1 MKVRFQFA
9 WLFGGVG
16 NDPAELACAK
26 RLEAQV
32 KWRRR
37 RPRWIGVRF
46 GFTLARHFTR
56 ARHFTLA
63 QLSSMA
69 VHLALLLRV
78 VVVVYS

>member
-9 WLFGGVG
+9 WLIGGVG

-46 GFTLARHFTR
+46 GFTLARHFT
-56 ARHFTLA
+56 LA